1 MKYKFNVDWKEVD
14 RIKGKILEVPK
25 DRGLAEPL
33 NHAFNTLYIALLAL
47 ENPDKYP
54 NLIGV
59 EDWAIYQV
67 NNVKGRLYRLAGIS
81 SNAFWSMTNE

>member
-1 MKYKFNVDWKEVD
+1 MKFVVDWKEVN
-14 RIKGKILEVPK
+14 RIKSKILEVPK
-25 DRGLAEPL
+25 DRGLAETL

-47 ENPDKYP
+47 ENPDKYA

-59 EDWAIYQV
+59 EDWAIYQI

-81 SNAFWSMTNE
+81 TNSLWSVDNE